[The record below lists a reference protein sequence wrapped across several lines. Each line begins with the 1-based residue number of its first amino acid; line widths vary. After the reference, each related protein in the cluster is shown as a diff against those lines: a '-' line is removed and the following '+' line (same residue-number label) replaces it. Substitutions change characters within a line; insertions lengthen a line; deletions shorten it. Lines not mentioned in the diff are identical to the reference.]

1 MLCQMDHHP
10 MELPQKQ
17 LGRLKAQ
24 SFQHFGLSSMILVSC
39 RSSTQARYKVSKRL
53 RTGPAPPLISAP
65 GMYMVYKD
73 TGKIAIFLEKTK
85 QAEMGNGSHAKSCA

>member
-1 MLCQMDHHP
+1 

-53 RTGPAPPLISAP
+53 RTGPAPPLILAP

-73 TGKIAIFLEKTK
+73 TGKITEIFWKKTK